1 MKVKCTIIVE
11 VDEKKLKLL
20 GYDNSDDYLND
31 CTFSV
36 YDDESDNIIT
46 EVREYEEI

>member
-11 VDEKKLKLL
+11 VDEEKLKLL
-20 GYDNSDDYLND
+20 GYDNSDDYLNE
-31 CTFSV
+31 CNFSV
-36 YDDESDNIIT
+36 CDEEYDDIIT

>member
-11 VDEKKLKLL
+11 VDEKKLESL
-20 GYDNSDDYLND
+20 GYDNSDDYLNE

-36 YDDESDNIIT
+36 CDEESEDIIT